1 MRRADPGRVPGGTTP
16 TGPAGGAATRPPTE
30 RMLGFARSLARER
43 KLDLPEGAETD
54 YDACRR
60 FLDAHAP
67 ARPSGGAGG
76 RRSRPAA
83 RRPAPEVRPERGGGT
98 G

>member
-1 MRRADPGRVPGGTTP
+1 
-16 TGPAGGAATRPPTE
+16 
-30 RMLGFARSLARER
+30 MLGFARSLARER
-43 KLDLPEGAETD
+43 QLELPEGAEKD

-67 ARPSGGAGG
+67 PRPAGGAG
-76 RRSRPAA
+76 RRPRAAA